1 MSKIRQKIK
10 VGVFEVVIIN
20 MEAQGKVI
28 VTVVDKKG
36 KSLGQLRIESDSG
49 WFENEKIGLPIN
61 LN

>member
-1 MSKIRQKIK
+1 MGRVRQKIK
-10 VGVFEVVIIN
+10 VGNYEVVIIN

-49 WFENEKIGLPIN
+49 SFEKGKIDLPIS

>member
-10 VGVFEVVIIN
+10 VGNFEVVIIN
-20 MEAQGKVI
+20 METQGKVI

-36 KSLGQLRIESDSG
+36 KPLGQLRIGSDSG
-49 WFENEKIGLPIN
+49 WFENEKIDLPIN

>member
-10 VGVFEVVIIN
+10 VGNYEVVIIN

-28 VTVVDKKG
+28 VTVIDKKG
-36 KSLGQLRIESDSG
+36 KSHGQLRIGSDSG
-49 WFENEKIGLPIN
+49 WFENEKIDLPIN

>member
-36 KSLGQLRIESDSG
+36 KSLGQLRIGSDSG
-49 WFENEKIGLPIN
+49 WFENEKIDLPIN